1 MTTSEHRLLMA
12 MGLLLRVPERLQQ
25 VRPLMASVRVQRLA
39 PCAEFQRRGRIRKY
53 TTQLRD
59 SRHGGEV

>member
-1 MTTSEHRLLMA
+1 MA